1 MLRLSF
7 WIVVVLCFFVSS
19 ASATSTVN
27 LTLPHQ
33 HPFPDEVAND
43 VIRRATRSTTAGG
56 ATRTGE
62 TTASASPTA
71 ESDSAAAPWDDNPAY
86 PKPGTLRFG
95 VIQDVPL
102 WIIFAADMTI
112 TLRHELIFNSYKT
125 IDGRGAAVTITGHG
139 CLTVQDVSHVIIH
152 NVRIHDCNPSGN
164 TNIASTP
171 SHVGFRGVSDG
182 DGISL
187 FGARNVWIDHCTLSS
202 CADGLID
209 TVMGSTAITISNN
222 LFSRHD
228 KVMLMGHDDNYI
240 PDKGMQVTV
249 AFNRFAEELGQRIP
263 RCRHG
268 YIHVVNNHYTSWKM
282 YAIGGSASPTI
293 NSQGNRYVAPADR
306 NAKEVTK
313 RVNSGETEW
322 RSWNWRSDGD
332 IMVNGAF
339 FVPSGAGVGATYQRA
354 TSLSAKSAPLVG
366 HLTFHAGVLGHK
378 RNTGKMRSSELN
390 GSGEMSSSS
399 DGGVDEMI
407 SRSGAPAPATSSV
420 VLSLSM
426 IVMIL
431 FSLLP
436 TVRLPYNS
444 K

>member
-43 VIRRATRSTTAGG
+43 VIRRVNESVSRRQLRAGH
-56 ATRTGE
+56 TCQTGNPIDDCWRKGGQFYLV
-62 TTASASPTA
+62 T
-71 ESDSAAAPWDDNPAY
+71 DSSDDNPAY

-293 NSQGNRYVAPADR
+293 NN
-306 NAKEVTK
+306 
-313 RVNSGETEW
+313 
-322 RSWNWRSDGD
+322 GD

>member
-43 VIRRATRSTTAGG
+43 VIRRVNESVSRRQLRAGHTCQTGNPIDDCWRCDPNWRNNRQRLADCGIGFGRG
-56 ATRTGE
+56 ALGGKGGQFYLVT
-62 TTASASPTA
+62 
-71 ESDSAAAPWDDNPAY
+71 DSSDDNPAY

-339 FVPSGAGVGATYQRA
+339 FVPSGAGVGAT
-354 TSLSAKSAPLVG
+354 
-366 HLTFHAGVLGHK
+366 
-378 RNTGKMRSSELN
+378 E
-390 GSGEMSSSS
+390 SS
-399 DGGVDEMI
+399 DV
-407 SRSGAPAPATSSV
+407 
-420 VLSLSM
+420 
-426 IVMIL
+426 
-431 FSLLP
+431 FSLHQNFHVSRF
-436 TVRLPYNS
+436 T
-444 K
+444 